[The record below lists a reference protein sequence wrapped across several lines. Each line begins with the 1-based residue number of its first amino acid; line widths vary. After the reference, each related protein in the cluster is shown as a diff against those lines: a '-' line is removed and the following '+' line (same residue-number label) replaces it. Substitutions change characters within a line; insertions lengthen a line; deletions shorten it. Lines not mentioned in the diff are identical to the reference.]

1 VQVTGYYFW
10 YIMRIGFW
18 CDAFERL
25 GDKSMGLGGASDG
38 VGGGNYWIIGWTIF
52 YWGWWISWGPFCGTF
67 LAKIS
72 KGRTLRQFI
81 LATLV
86 VPTLYSIFW
95 FGIWGGEGIRMQRV
109 ATGGNLCGTTGTAA
123 DCSVPAGMEDTA
135 RVSGSC
141 TSFAG
146 SFSEEKKRELNMGWT
161 PTCVLDPAYHGGY
174 GRCQESKWAHM
185 VVVGENCVDHTSW
198 VTVPCG
204 GAADPT
210 AMAAVPTTG
219 PCSGDIT
226 ASMLAD
232 GSSDQAYNFF
242 PASNQQDCFVPLQD
256 STVCLGNR
264 GTADMLFDILAA
276 YGPRGFSDLL
286 SCVALGCLVLYFV
299 TSSDSGSLVVDIL
312 SANGHP
318 DPPMFQ
324 RIFWSFTE
332 GATAVALLYSGSNNP
347 DPGASLGALQ
357 AASIVCGLPYT
368 FVIFWCAQS
377 LIILCME
384 EGGDLDRDRKAFS
397 TFIFNVKLLPK
408 HAINTVAP
416 GIVLGKTVA
425 TCGGWPGAGFGQA
438 VCGILWTVV
447 FSALYYVSIIM
458 VFCGIAT
465 YNWFIVGL
473 VLYIGFG
480 TLSGLVRNGVRN
492 RFKIKHGDL
501 ITDILCG
508 IFAPMFCISQFQE
521 QMATD
526 SPPVSDDK
534 AVEEAK
540 NEI

>member
-1 VQVTGYYFW
+1 MLQ
-10 YIMRIGFW
+10 
-18 CDAFERL
+18 D
-25 GDKSMGLGGASDG
+25 GA
-38 VGGGNYWIIGWTIF
+38 
-52 YWGWWISWGPFCGTF
+52 
-67 LAKIS
+67 
-72 KGRTLRQFI
+72 
-81 LATLV
+81 
-86 VPTLYSIFW
+86 
-95 FGIWGGEGIRMQRV
+95 
-109 ATGGNLCGTTGTAA
+109 
-123 DCSVPAGMEDTA
+123 
-135 RVSGSC
+135 
-141 TSFAG
+141 
-146 SFSEEKKRELNMGWT
+146 
-161 PTCVLDPAYHGGY
+161 
-174 GRCQESKWAHM
+174 
-185 VVVGENCVDHTSW
+185 
-198 VTVPCG
+198 
-204 GAADPT
+204 
-210 AMAAVPTTG
+210 
-219 PCSGDIT
+219 
-226 ASMLAD
+226 
-232 GSSDQAYNFF
+232 SDQAYNFF
-242 PASNQQDCFVPLQD
+242 PASSQPDCFVPLQD

-264 GTADMLFDILAA
+264 GTADMLFDILAT

-397 TFIFNVKLLPK
+397 SFIFNLKLLPK

-438 VCGILWTVV
+438 ICGIGWTVV

-501 ITDILCG
+501 ITDIICG
-508 IFAPMFCISQFQE
+508 IFAPMFSISQLEE

-534 AVEEAK
+534 AGVEEK